1 MAKKINTDSS
11 GKVTSVTLNDGSTV
25 EADLLVV
32 GTGVR
37 PATEFLKDS
46 GLDMDKMGGVI
57 CDPFLNTSD
66 KDVFAAGDICSY
78 PYWPTGGRCRTE
90 HWITALDQGT
100 YAAFN
105 MLGKMSPYSSIPF
118 FWTRQYNKS
127 LQYVGNGAV
136 GFKEVHVDGDVMS
149 GKFLAYYINENDK
162 IVAVAAMGN
171 TSAALTYF
179 EALN

>member
-1 MAKKINTDSS
+1 M
-11 GKVTSVTLNDGSTV
+11 

-32 GTGVR
+32 GAGVR

-46 GLDMDKMGGVI
+46 GIEMDKMGGVV

-66 KDVFAAGDICSY
+66 KDIYAAGDIASY

-90 HWITALDQGT
+90 HWIAALDMGT

-118 FWTRQYNKS
+118 FWTRHYNKS
-127 LQYVGNGAV
+127 L
-136 GFKEVHVDGDVMS
+136 
-149 GKFLAYYINENDK
+149 
-162 IVAVAAMGN
+162 
-171 TSAALTYF
+171 
-179 EALN
+179 